1 MKDLKIMTRNYFSL
15 FLLMNLLASFAFSQE
30 TDITGTVVDQDG
42 TPLVGVTIMVE
53 GTDRGTVTGVDG
65 DFSIRV
71 EPGTNLVFTYVGMVE
86 KTLPAEEGPESVFG
100 DMVVVLE
107 EDYLMLEG
115 VQVVAYGTQTKR
127 EVSGSIGRINPEA
140 LQENS
145 NTSIISGLAGRS
157 AGLDVSSSADG
168 RDASIRI
175 RGVSSIRSGSNPL
188 VVVDGMPTNQGISDI
203 NPEDILS
210 VDILKDA
217 AASIL
222 YGSRA
227 ANGVILITT
236 RQGEPGK
243 TKINLNYQ
251 YGLLTPSNN
260 DISVLNAEQ
269 WRTVYTNAAT
279 NRFGDAAIFA
289 NPSDGHDGF
298 QSWDLYDDETGEL
311 ISEASNF
318 DTNWLG
324 MVTDDNGAYNRL
336 SLSAS
341 GGSENTTFYTSML
354 YRSDEGYMQASDQ
367 QRINL
372 RINLIHNFNEW
383 LRAGFNLSGN
393 LQERDPESGMGGF
406 RTAHTSALPIYPLMS
421 PTNPDR
427 YWYRYAVAPN
437 FVATHHYTYQF
448 DRRHNFLNSVYI
460 ELEPIED
467 LVFRTEWQSDL
478 RANQS
483 RSYQHP
489 TINPPGTGSGGG
501 FGMVTVNKNENH
513 TLNSNN
519 TARYTL
525 RLGDNHKFDFLTGF
539 NFLQSHGGSSTAFQE
554 QIANST
560 FQYGS
565 GFFDREE
572 RVASGWGERR
582 FASGLARL
590 NYAFKDKYYIEGS
603 YRKDGSSVF
612 GPDMR
617 WGDFIGVSGSWIFS
631 DEKFVAEAIPFLSL
645 GRLRASWGEVGNAET
660 GGNFEY
666 LGTSLTWFNYAGY
679 RGEGFENIG
688 NSSLQWET
696 TKQTNVGADIAFL
709 NGRIE
714 LNADYYYKLSEDLL
728 LTYRIGMFHGY
739 WSSSITQNIGSL
751 NFRGWEFSINSIN
764 LEGLGNTLKWETN
777 FNLTT
782 QKSEVLK
789 LSNNAHNIVSAANIV
804 VEGQPL
810 GSYYITQW
818 AGVDPVTGHE
828 LIYEVDPVQYLLNPA
843 AAYTNHLSGNVI
855 DANTMLSGAFNQNK
869 VIDPSKSPYPDF
881 YGGLSNTFSYK
892 GFKFSFLFSYQFG
905 NWYYDEMMQD
915 QSYISETTNAS
926 TRLLDGWTA
935 ENPTNVP
942 LILESPMRSRYT
954 SRFLHDASFIR
965 LRDVALS
972 YELPEIQTNILKIA
986 SSKIFLRVQNAWL
999 WSRWPGVEPETTFGA
1014 TQNISPGMRG
1024 YVKPMARTFVMGV
1037 EFEF

>member
-1 MKDLKIMTRNYFSL
+1 MKDLITMTRNHILL
-15 FLLMNLLASFAFSQE
+15 FLLMNILGSYAFAQE
-30 TDITGTVVDQDG
+30 TTITGTVVDRNG

-65 DFSIRV
+65 DFSIQV
-71 EPGTNLVFTYVGMVE
+71 EPGTNLVFTYVGMVK
-86 KTLPAEEGPESVFG
+86 KTEPAEKGPDSVFG
-100 DMVVVLE
+100 DMIVVLE
-107 EDYLMLEG
+107 EDYLLLEG
-115 VQVVAYGTQTKR
+115 VQVVAYGTKTKR
-127 EVSGSIGRINPEA
+127 EISGSIGRINPEA
-140 LQENS
+140 LQES
-145 NTSIISGLAGRS
+145 ANTSIISGLTGRS

-188 VVVDGMPTNQGISDI
+188 VVVDGMPTNQGLSDI

-251 YGLLTPSNN
+251 YGLLTPSNT
-260 DISVLNAEQ
+260 DISVMNAEQ
-269 WRTVYTNAAT
+269 WRSVYTKAAT
-279 NRFGDAAIFA
+279 NRYGDAAIFD
-289 NPSDGHDGF
+289 NPADGHDGF
-298 QSWDLYDDETGEL
+298 QSWDVYDNETGEL
-311 ISEASNF
+311 IREASNF
-318 DTNWLG
+318 DTDWLG
-324 MVTDDNGAYNRL
+324 MVADDNGSYNRL
-336 SLSAS
+336 SLTAS

-354 YRSDEGYMQASDQ
+354 YRNDEGYMQATDQ

-372 RINLIHNFNEW
+372 RINLTHNFNEW

-393 LQERDPESGMGGF
+393 LQERDPESGMGGYS
-406 RTAHTSALPIYPLMS
+406 TAQTSALPIYPLMS

-437 FVATHHYTYQF
+437 FVANHFYTYRF
-448 DRRHNFLNSVYI
+448 DRRHNFLNSVYL
-460 ELEPIED
+460 ELEPIKD
-467 LVFRTEWQSDL
+467 LVFRSEWQSDL

-483 RSYQHP
+483 RNYQHP
-489 TINPPGTGSGGG
+489 AINPPGTGAGGG

-525 RLGDNHKFDFLTGF
+525 RLGDDHRFDFLTGF

-554 QIANST
+554 QIANT
-560 FQYGS
+560 THQYGS

-590 NYAFKDKYYIEGS
+590 NYAFRDKYYIEGS

-617 WGDFIGVSGSWIFS
+617 WGDFRGVSASWIFS
-631 DEKFVAEAIPFLSL
+631 DENFIANAMPFLSL

-666 LGTSLTWFNYAGY
+666 LGTSLTWFNYAGS

-696 TKQTNVGADIAFL
+696 TKQTNAGIDIAFL

-739 WSSSITQNIGSL
+739 WSSNITQNIGSL

-764 LEGLGNTLKWETN
+764 LEGFGNTLKWETN
-777 FNLTT
+777 FNITT

-810 GSYYITQW
+810 GAYYITQW

-828 LIYEVDPVQYLLNPA
+828 LIYEVDPVEYLLNPA
-843 AAYTNHLSGNVI
+843 AAYTNHLSGNII
-855 DANTMLSGAFNQNK
+855 DANTMLGGAFNQNK
-869 VIDPSKSPYPDF
+869 VIDPSKSPYPDL
-881 YGGLSNTFSYK
+881 YGGFSNTFTYR

-905 NWYYDEMMQD
+905 NWYYDEMNQNL
-915 QSYISETTNAS
+915 SYISATSNGSPE
-926 TRLLDGWTA
+926 LLNGWTA

-942 LILESPMRSRYT
+942 LMIESPMSGRYT
-954 SRFLHDASFIR
+954 SRFLHDASYIR
-965 LRDVALS
+965 LRDVSLS
-972 YELPEIQTNILKIA
+972 YDLPAIQTNNLKIQ
-986 SSKIFLRVQNAWL
+986 SSKIFVRVQNAWL
-999 WSRWPGVEPETTFGA
+999 WSRWPGVEPEATFGA

-1024 YVKPMARTFVMGV
+1024 FVKPMATTFVMGV